1 MKYIIP
7 LPNLNID
14 KPLLKSFINKNFL
27 NYADLELLRSKKKWH
42 NNIPVTEEIKE
53 SFGGISN
60 HLKDV
65 ILVLSLFPKFNIKV
79 HADGAGTCADNTYD
93 VSVNIPIENCTDKT
107 KTVFWDFKDE
117 REMKYIHHENL
128 GTRQIVNQDQLIRK
142 QEYVFKDTAVLFRNE
157 YPHSVE
163 NECEDLRLMLSWRFK
178 PEYSWDQAAELCRS
192 HHLL

>member
-65 ILVLSLFPKFNIKV
+65 ILVLSLFPKFNIKDISRV
-79 HADGAGTCADNTYD
+79 P
-93 VSVNIPIENCTDKT
+93 S
-107 KTVFWDFKDE
+107 
-117 REMKYIHHENL
+117 R
-128 GTRQIVNQDQLIRK
+128 
-142 QEYVFKDTAVLFRNE
+142 
-157 YPHSVE
+157 
-163 NECEDLRLMLSWRFK
+163 
-178 PEYSWDQAAELCRS
+178 
-192 HHLL
+192 